1 MVDILLSDGDL
12 VVDKYGDIMICNGED
27 ADVSQ
32 TANNSIMLKFGGNK
46 FHDSLGNKVYN
57 KRIKLNN
64 SGINT
69 IRSECISAILNG
81 DSRVQEVKHIV
92 VTMPDKTILDSKN
105 EITSITIDG
114 TTYEVVDDSSRDA
127 VKNSGIDNMLD
138 DSVSQYEKLDTFTIN
153 NTEYDIADKECRDN
167 TLRDISEDEA
177 YELTIGDVLY
187 SIVDSKCNMALKNVV
202 SDKIIIDYVVTYA
215 RDIGDDEYELVDV
228 DGRSYINILM

>member
-32 TANNSIMLKFGGNK
+32 TANNSIMLRFGGNK

-64 SGINT
+64 SGISI

-81 DSRVQEVKHIV
+81 DSRVREVKYIA
-92 VTMPDKTILDSKN
+92 VTIPDKTILDSKN

-153 NTEYDIADKECRDN
+153 NTEYDIADKECRD
-167 TLRDISEDEA
+167 DA

-202 SDKIIIDYVVTYA
+202 SDKIIIDYIVTYA
-215 RDIGDDEYELVDV
+215 RDIGNDEYELVDV